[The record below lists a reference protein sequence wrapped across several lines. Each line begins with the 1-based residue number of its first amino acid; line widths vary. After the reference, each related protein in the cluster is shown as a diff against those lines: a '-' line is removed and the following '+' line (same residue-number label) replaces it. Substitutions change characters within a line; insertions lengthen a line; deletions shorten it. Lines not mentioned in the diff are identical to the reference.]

1 MPSDALR
8 EKLGNL
14 PGSPGVYLM
23 RDAQGEVIY
32 VGKALRL
39 RQRVRSY
46 FQKYHQQNDP
56 KVLSLSQLV
65 ADLEVIVTRSEVEAL
80 VLEDQLIKSHRPR
93 FNIRLK
99 DDKRFPYIKITVED
113 PFPRL
118 LISRQLEG
126 DGARY
131 FGPYTNA
138 QLMRQ
143 TLNALRRLF
152 PVRTCADDIGT
163 RPTRLRPCLDFFIH
177 QCTAP
182 CVQRVPGADYAR
194 AVQQLCAFLEG
205 RSQGLF
211 KAVEAQMQDASAS
224 LNFERAAQL
233 RDTLAAL
240 KALSGQHKA
249 VSAGSLT
256 ARDVVGVAMGQAS
269 CAIQVFFVR
278 DGVIKGRE
286 HFFLEVPGRSSLD
299 EVLQAFLTQF
309 YSEAV
314 VIPREILLPMALA
327 QGAWIE
333 RWLSERL
340 SQPVKLLVPQRGS
353 KHNLVGL
360 ATRNAELALFEQH
373 HLAKRRSRREA
384 ALLQLQQDLNL
395 PRLPERIEC
404 YDISNI
410 QGQDA
415 VGAMTVFEGG
425 MPKKADYRR
434 FRIRSVVGADDFAMM
449 GEMLERRLRHG
460 LSEQDALQAQPS
472 SSEATVKFAKLPDL
486 IVLDG
491 GKGQL
496 GAGLHVLKKLRL
508 DDLPIIALAKRQEEV
523 FVPRRAQ
530 AVWLPRDSE
539 ALYLLQHI
547 RDEAHRF
554 GLAYH
559 RSLRQRRTVHSALDD
574 IPGVGP
580 KRRAKLIQHFG
591 SITRIKLAT
600 VQELQ
605 TVPGISETVAKQ
617 IHAALHDATS
627 P

>member
-1 MPSDALR
+1 MRPEALS
-8 EKLGNL
+8 EKLNDL
-14 PGSPGVYLM
+14 PVSPGVYLM
-23 RDAQGEVIY
+23 RDAQGDVIY

-56 KVLSLSQLV
+56 KVFSLSQLV
-65 ADLEVIVTRSEVEAL
+65 ADLEVIVTRTEVEAL

-99 DDKRFPYIKITVED
+99 DDKRFPYIKVTLED

-118 LISRQLEG
+118 LISRQLQG

-152 PVRTCADDIGT
+152 PVRTCSDDIGQ

-182 CVQRVPGADYAR
+182 CVQRVSSTDYR
-194 AVQQLCAFLEG
+194 HAVQQLCAFLEG
-205 RSQGLF
+205 RAGGLL
-211 KAVEAQMQDASAS
+211 KSVEAQMRDASAA

-233 RDTLAAL
+233 RDAL
-240 KALSGQHKA
+240 NALQALSGQHKA
-249 VSAGSLT
+249 VSAGSMT
-256 ARDVVGVAMGQAS
+256 ARDVLGVAMGQGV
-269 CAIQVFFVR
+269 CAVQVFFVR

-286 HFFLEVPGRSSLD
+286 HFFLEVPEGSNLD
-299 EVLQAFLTQF
+299 DALQAFLTQF

-314 VIPREILLPMALA
+314 VIPREILLPKPLA
-327 QGAWIE
+327 QASWIE
-333 RWLSERL
+333 RWLAQRL
-340 SQPVKLLVPQRGS
+340 GQPVKLLVPQRGA
-353 KHNLVGL
+353 KYNLISL

-373 HLAKRRSRREA
+373 HQAKRQARREA
-384 ALLQLQQDLNL
+384 ALTELQQALNL

-404 YDISNI
+404 YDVSNI

-434 FRIRSVVGADDFAMM
+434 FRIRSVIGADDFAMM

-460 LSEQDALQAQPS
+460 VSEQEALQAQAQPS
-472 SSEATVKFAKLPDL
+472 ESAVKFAKLPDL
-486 IVLDG
+486 IVVDG

-496 GAGLHVLKKLRL
+496 SAALRALKKLHL
-508 DDLPIIALAKRQEEV
+508 DDVPLIALAKRQEEV
-523 FVPRRAQ
+523 FLPQKAE
-530 AVWLPRDSE
+530 AVWLARDSE
-539 ALYLLQHI
+539 GLYLLQHI

-559 RSLRQRRTVHSALDD
+559 RSLRTRRTVHSALDD
-574 IPGVGP
+574 IPGIGP

-591 SITRIKLAT
+591 SLTRIKAAT

-605 TVPGISETVAKQ
+605 AVPGVSAAVAMQ
-617 IHAALHDATS
+617 IHAALHVE
-627 P
+627 